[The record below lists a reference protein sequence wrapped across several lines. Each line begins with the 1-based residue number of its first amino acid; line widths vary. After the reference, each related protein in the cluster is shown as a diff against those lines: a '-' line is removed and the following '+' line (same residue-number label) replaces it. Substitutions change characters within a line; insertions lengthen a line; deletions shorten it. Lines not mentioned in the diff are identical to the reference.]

1 MSNDT
6 ITAIE
11 GIRVGHAELD
21 GIPSGCT
28 VILPD
33 VPCAAG
39 VDIRG
44 GAPGTYGADSLNPI
58 NLVGQVHGLFLAGGS
73 AFGLSAA
80 DGVRRYLKECGV
92 GFDTGHG
99 LVPIVAG
106 AILFDL
112 GVNKTGTYPDADLAY
127 SACRNATTAP
137 VREGTAGAGC
147 GATIGKLFGFERCM
161 KGGIGSSCIQAA
173 GGLKVAALFAVN
185 AFGDIFD
192 PASGMK
198 IAGSR
203 KSADS
208 RELCETFPELLNT
221 NRFGGFPGGEGT
233 VIGVIAVNARFTKG
247 QLTKIAQMA
256 HDGLARTVYPVHT
269 QFDGDAV
276 FALSCGGLE
285 DIGVSVAGALAVAA
299 ASQAILRAVRNATGV
314 GNIPSLK
321 DI

>member
-1 MSNDT
+1 MNNDT

-21 GIPSGCT
+21 GVPSGCT

-33 VPCAAG
+33 APAAAG

-44 GAPGTYGADSLNPI
+44 GAPGTYGADTLYPI
-58 NLVGQVHGLFLAGGS
+58 NLVGQVHGLFLSGGS

-80 DGVRRYLKECGV
+80 DGVRRFLKERGS

-112 GVNKTGTYPDADLAY
+112 EVNETGGYPDADLAY
-127 SACRNATTAP
+127 AACLNASSAP
-137 VREGTAGAGC
+137 VREGAAGAGA
-147 GATIGKLFGFERCM
+147 GATVGKLFGFERCM
-161 KGGIGSSCIQAA
+161 KGGIGSCCIDAA
-173 GGLKVAALFAVN
+173 GGLKVAALLAVN
-185 AFGDIFD
+185 AVGDIFD
-192 PASGMK
+192 PASGAK

-203 KSADS
+203 VHAGSSA
-208 RELCETFPELLNT
+208 LCETLPELLRANSLC
-221 NRFGGFPGGEGT
+221 GFPGGEGT
-233 VIGVIAVNARFTKG
+233 VIGVVAVNARFNKG

-256 HDGLARTVYPVHT
+256 HDGLARAIYPVHT

-276 FALSCGGLE
+276 FALSCGDLE
-285 DIGVSVAGALAVAA
+285 GVGTSMAGTLAATA
-299 ASQAILRAVRNATGV
+299 ASRAILRAVQKAEGLE
-314 GNIPSLK
+314 GIPSFS